1 MVTDYLKEIYKA
13 LDDKLAAD
21 IQIINVSEITTVAD
35 YIVIA
40 DAANVNQL
48 DAIYDAVYDELA
60 KYNIFPKTT
69 EGNKSCGWIL
79 IDYEDV
85 IINLFTHEQRQF
97 YSIERIWK
105 DGVDV
110 KFE

>member
-21 IQIINVSEITTVAD
+21 IQVINVSEITTVAD

-60 KYNIFPKTT
+60 KYKIFPKTT
-69 EGNKSCGWIL
+69 EGNKNCGWIL

-110 KFE
+110 NFE